1 MDEQWILLKKRNYM
15 LVKQHEEQ
23 AREDLTVHANE

>member
-1 MDEQWILLKKRNYM
+1 MDFIKKKRNNM